1 MQRNKSVLS
10 SLEKISNYLGRL
22 LKSRV
27 VQLHLEGG
35 VFVQYLL
42 LHPDK
47 DIAELKEVQQRRMKT
62 VTAKGNL
69 LYTENFGDRLLQE
82 TGKAVTIKQ

>member
-1 MQRNKSVLS
+1 M
-10 SLEKISNYLGRL
+10 
-22 LKSRV
+22 
-27 VQLHLEGG
+27 
-35 VFVQYLL
+35 L

-47 DIAELKEVQQRRMKT
+47 DMAELKEVQQRRMET
-62 VTAKGNL
+62 DTAEGNL

>member
-1 MQRNKSVLS
+1 MKRVNAFQFGEDIKLFR
-10 SLEKISNYLGRL
+10 ETAEEQAGAAAFGGRC
-22 LKSRV
+22 V
-27 VQLHLEGG
+27 CM
-35 VFVQYLL
+35 L

-47 DIAELKEVQQRRMKT
+47 DMAELKEVQQRRMET
-62 VTAKGNL
+62 DTAEGNL